1 MPHRLQQYGL
11 LARRDVRSSVSLV
24 SHRCVLWAVLTIAFQ
39 ISALYLTLYLAALFI
54 KQIEQGVVLAL
65 TDGTCKT
72 ENLRLS
78 YKGREVGD
86 HCLVVYRRQKTTSLH
101 NVYDIQQCPF
111 SDIHLATYNFNDPT
125 ANAKTQ
131 LTQ

>member
-1 MPHRLQQYGL
+1 MCPVG
-11 LARRDVRSSVSLV
+11 
-24 SHRCVLWAVLTIAFQ
+24 CVDDSFSDFST
-39 ISALYLTLYLAALFI
+39 YLTLYLAALFI
-54 KQIEQGVVLAL
+54 KQIEQGVVSAL

-78 YKGREVGD
+78 YKGREVGI
-86 HCLVVYRRQKTTSLH
+86 HCLVVYRRQKTTFLH
-101 NVYDIQQCPF
+101 NVYDIQQRPF